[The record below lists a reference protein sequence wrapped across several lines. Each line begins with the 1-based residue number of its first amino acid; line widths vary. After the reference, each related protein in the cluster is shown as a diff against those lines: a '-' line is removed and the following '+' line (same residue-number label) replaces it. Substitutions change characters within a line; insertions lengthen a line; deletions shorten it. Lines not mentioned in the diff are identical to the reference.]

1 MKIPLINAVQWRNA
15 GEEEIAKRFPEVSLR
30 YGSQLTV
37 MENQWGV
44 FFKYGKALDVFEP
57 GRHTITSK
65 NIPIL
70 IDIVQG
76 LGILGDIFECEV
88 VFVNKSQARV
98 NYGGKAYSAP
108 SGQIQYQAEIGFYGY
123 IIIKID
129 DPKLFVTEFFGNR
142 QASDTDDV
150 SRFLRGFVVER
161 IMDSFAEHDISS
173 LVRNLNEITNKIL
186 SPINEDAKGIGI
198 RVIDTLL
205 EGVDIPE
212 DARRF
217 ASGMGQQAMAM
228 QYAKETAE
236 VLPDGGGAAGAGLG
250 AGIGLSLGQMMTNNT
265 RSQPQ
270 TPREVILCPNC
281 GSKNPVGNKFCGSCG
296 VDTTAKKTVT
306 CSSCG
311 AKVPEDDKFC
321 GSCGNVMKKE
331 NTCSKCNTNNP
342 LGNKFCSGCGENLL

>member
-1 MKIPLINAVQWRNA
+1 MPLINAVQWRNS
-15 GEEEIAKRFPEVSLR
+15 GEEDIAKRFPEVSLR

-44 FFKYGKALDVFEP
+44 FFKDGKALDIFEP
-57 GRHTITSK
+57 GRHTITSN

-76 LGILGDIFECEV
+76 LGIIGDIFECEV

-98 NYGGKAYSAP
+98 NFGGKAYSAP

-123 IIIKID
+123 IIMKID
-129 DPKLFVTEFFGNR
+129 DPKLFVNEFFGNR

-173 LVRNLNEITNKIL
+173 LVRNLNEITNTIL

-270 TPREVILCPNC
+270 TPTEVILCPNC

-296 VDTTAKKTVT
+296 ADTTAKKTVN

-311 AKVPEDDKFC
+311 AKVAEDNKFC
-321 GSCGNVMKKE
+321 GSCGAAMKKE
-331 NTCSKCNTNNP
+331 NACPKCNAKNP
-342 LGNKFCSGCGENLL
+342 VGNKFCRDCGEKLF